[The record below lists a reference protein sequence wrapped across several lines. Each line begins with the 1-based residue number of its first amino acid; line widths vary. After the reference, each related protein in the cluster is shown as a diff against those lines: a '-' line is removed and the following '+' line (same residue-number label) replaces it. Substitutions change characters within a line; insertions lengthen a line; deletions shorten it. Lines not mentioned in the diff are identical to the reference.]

1 MKMKQYKANACFEIT
16 DTINPYER
24 KAGNTY
30 TATGTTLE
38 YQRAMPSLYD
48 EIVKLRERIT
58 ALEVIVQELKYPK
71 EAENK

>member
-1 MKMKQYKANACFEIT
+1 MENQIKTSACLQIT

-30 TATGTTLE
+30 MATGTILE
-38 YQRAMPSLYD
+38 YPRAIPSLYD